1 VNRVTITL
9 TIDLPDGVV
18 PDVGYATVEPVF
30 TAKAEPPD
38 FRTTGTAE
46 EPPDLFPPMTPLNP
60 PSAPLCQHGIPMKR
74 YPAGVSKSTGK
85 SYNASWRPSDANC
98 TTKAIWDKDPV
109 AA

>member
-1 VNRVTITL
+1 MNRVTITL

-18 PDVGYATVEPVF
+18 PDVAYATLEP
-30 TAKAEPPD
+30 AQEPPHV
-38 FRTTGTAE
+38 AE
-46 EPPDLFPPMTPLNP
+46 EFAPMAAYDADLRVSGQVQRDP
-60 PSAPLCQHGIPMKR
+60 APLCQHGIPMKR